1 MCEGHHASVCE
12 GSVCPSLIRRDLEH
26 QVLPNYLGTMIL
38 SVVSVPHRHRL
49 PPPSLTP
56 RVPRATASRLGYVSW
71 SRASL
76 QCRRFWLIAHPS
88 CLQAHPSCLEA
99 HPSCL
104 EALKMKCACAAPTL
118 SASVPSDLAAEDTHT
133 TYHPG
138 FHHPRPGFLQ
148 VQPEPLACAH
158 PVLRRPLGQAGGCI
172 WFSSEAGVCG

>member
-1 MCEGHHASVCE
+1 MCPGPELACSA
-12 GSVCPSLIRRDLEH
+12 D
-26 QVLPNYLGTMIL
+26 
-38 SVVSVPHRHRL
+38 
-49 PPPSLTP
+49 
-56 RVPRATASRLGYVSW
+56 
-71 SRASL
+71 
-76 QCRRFWLIAHPS
+76 
-88 CLQAHPSCLEA
+88 
-99 HPSCL
+99 
-104 EALKMKCACAAPTL
+104 ALADSSPFL